1 MNHDK
6 HTAAKLAKVEM
17 QKLWAEV
24 DILNTRIDYWR
35 RVMDDNCQHESE
47 SVRSKYHPGGYDYVS
62 EIHIT
67 HTCDLCGKLLKSYSD
82 PHHRGTYA

>member
-1 MNHDK
+1 MNYDK
-6 HTAAKLAKVEM
+6 HTAAKLAKAEM

-47 SVRSKYHPGGYDYVS
+47 SVYSKYHEGGYDYVS

>member
-6 HTAAKLAKVEM
+6 QLVAELAKAEM
-17 QKLWAEV
+17 LRLWTDV
-24 DILNTRIDYWR
+24 DNLNKRIDYQR
-35 RVMDDNCQHESE
+35 RLLDTHCQHVSE
-47 SVRSKYHPGGYDYVS
+47 SVRSKYHPGGYDHVS

>member
-1 MNHDK
+1 MNQDK

-24 DILNTRIDYWR
+24 DNLNTRIDYWR

-47 SVRSKYHPGGYDYVS
+47 SVLSKYHEGGYDYVS
-62 EIHIT
+62 TIAIT
-67 HTCDLCGKLLKSYSD
+67 HTCDLCGKLLKSYND
-82 PHHRGTYA
+82 QHHRGTYA